1 MGSDAMADVPCDS
14 RQKPPAGQPSRQKV
28 HRLGLVLFVAYVAM
42 YAGFMGLVLAWPAA
56 LSWRPVAGVNLAIL
70 SGLGLIVAAIVL
82 AVIFMLVGST
92 EDDHAA

>member
-1 MGSDAMADVPCDS
+1 MDDAPADS
-14 RQKPPAGQPSRQKV
+14 RPKPPARQKV
-28 HRLGLVLFVAYVAM
+28 HRLGLVLFFAYVAM
-42 YAGFMGLVLAWPAA
+42 YVAFMGLVLVWPAA

-82 AVIFMLVGST
+82 AVVFMLAGTT

>member
-1 MGSDAMADVPCDS
+1 MDETPVDS
-14 RQKPPAGQPSRQKV
+14 RPKPPARQKV
-28 HRLGLVLFVAYVAM
+28 HRLGLVLFFAYVAM
-42 YAGFMGLVLAWPAA
+42 YVAFMGLVLVWPAA

-82 AVIFMLVGST
+82 AVVFMLAGTT

>member
-1 MGSDAMADVPCDS
+1 MAEVPVGS
-14 RQKPPAGQPSRQKV
+14 RQKPPTRQRV
-28 HRLGLVLFVAYVAM
+28 HRLGLGLFIAYVMM
-42 YAGFMGLVLAWPAA
+42 YAGFMGLVLVWPEA

-82 AVIFMLVGST
+82 AVIFMLAGTT